1 MVDSNP
7 QQQGRRRFSS
17 ERFQFINPSPELPK
31 APWEHG
37 KSWFEINLPNLLAT
51 ATQLSLLPLELV
63 APGVGMA
70 SGAIAGQGVKL
81 GTQKLQ
87 GRDVSKDD
95 LVGAGVSATTGAAQ
109 AGIQAGISSQ
119 QADMR
124 ADELAKRTEVM
135 TRVPTPDASINSP
148 LAERAGVGEDFF
160 NRNYITRGGE
170 TINNPSYDQLQAA
183 ADDRVANAYFGDLI
197 GQGNTLTE
205 QQQIVDQSFGGAA
218 GFNPSPQVQKNLQNM
233 YRTDAGTL
241 QFPSSNRPAPSYTT
255 DFQATP
261 PQDAYR
267 PVPMPMSGGNSSQ
280 GAMPVVPPTA
290 RQTMPNAL
298 NQNTPMANSMFGGRT
313 SAPSLYDTYRQQNPF
328 FDPNNPFGNMF
339 MSGRRY

>member
-17 ERFQFINPSPELPK
+17 DRFQFITPSPELPK

-37 KSWFEINLPNLLAT
+37 KSWFEINLPNLLQT

-63 APGVGMA
+63 APGAGMA
-70 SGAIAGQGVKL
+70 AGAVAGQGVRL
-81 GTQKLQ
+81 CTQKLQ

-95 LVGAGVSATTGAAQ
+95 LISAGVGATTGAAQ
-109 AGIQAGISSQ
+109 AGIQAGISSH
-119 QADMR
+119 QADMK
-124 ADELAKRTEVM
+124 AGQLAKQTEVM
-135 TRVPTPDASINSP
+135 TRVPPPDTSINSP
-148 LAERAGVGEDFF
+148 LAERAGVGEEFF
-160 NRNYITRGGE
+160 KRDYVNLGGE

-183 ADDRVANAYFGDLI
+183 ADDRMANAYFGDLI
-197 GQGNTLTE
+197 GQGKTLTE
-205 QQQIVDQSFGGAA
+205 QQQIVNQNFGGAA

-233 YRTDAGTL
+233 YRTEEGTL

-267 PVPMPMSGGNSSQ
+267 PVPMPMSGGSSSQ
-280 GAMPVVPPTA
+280 GAMPVVPPTTQQ
-290 RQTMPNAL
+290 RMPSTNL
-298 NQNTPMANSMFGGRT
+298 NYTPGQIDIYG
-313 SAPSLYDTYRQQNPF
+313 NPINI
-328 FDPNNPFGNMF
+328 DPLT
-339 MSGRRY
+339 GRRDFRIPFYKYGR